1 MSEAD
6 FLNAI
11 IYMGRIKIVHIHF
24 EAIMFLDFSGILC
37 QLRQSLRNG
46 KISTQLLSFWQID
59 VEGWHMGC

>member
-24 EAIMFLDFSGILC
+24 EAIMFFRFQWYFMPAQTELKKQKD
-37 QLRQSLRNG
+37 
-46 KISTQLLSFWQID
+46 
-59 VEGWHMGC
+59 